1 MKPYTIAVVGIG
13 PGDRESMTLKALHT
27 IEAADTIVGY
37 STYLKLIEDLLEGKE
52 VVQSGMT
59 EEIQRCEEAIALAL
73 QGKQVAVVSS
83 GDAGVYGMASLILEL
98 AATHKELTVEVVPG
112 VTAALSGAAL
122 LGSPLSL
129 DFACISL
136 SDLLVP
142 WEQIERRLKSL
153 AASGMAVVIYNPGSR
168 SRKDCLPRAAEIFLE
183 TRRAET
189 LCAITRNI
197 GRKGESKELLTL
209 AELREREVDM
219 RTTVF
224 IGAED
229 SIELNGYLLTPRG
242 YDKKRKG

>member
-73 QGKQVAVVSS
+73 QGKQVAVV
-83 GDAGVYGMASLILEL
+83 A
-98 AATHKELTVEVVPG
+98 
-112 VTAALSGAAL
+112 
-122 LGSPLSL
+122 
-129 DFACISL
+129 
-136 SDLLVP
+136 
-142 WEQIERRLKSL
+142 
-153 AASGMAVVIYNPGSR
+153 NPGSR

-183 TRRAET
+183 ARKADT

-209 AELREREVDM
+209 GELKSREVDM

-229 SIELNGYLLTPRG
+229 SMELNGYLLTPRG

>member
-98 AATHKELTVEVVPG
+98 AAAHKELTV
-112 VTAALSGAAL
+112 AALSGAAL

-183 TRRAET
+183 ARKADTP
-189 LCAITRNI
+189 CAITRNI

-209 AELREREVDM
+209 GELREREVDM

-229 SIELNGYLLTPRG
+229 SVELNGYLLTPRG

>member
-98 AATHKELTVEVVPG
+98 AAAHKELTVEVVPG

-122 LGSPLSL
+122 LGSPLTL

-142 WEQIERRLKSL
+142 WEPRGFGYGGGHLQ
-153 AASGMAVVIYNPGSR
+153 SGQPKPQGLPPAGGGN
-168 SRKDCLPRAAEIFLE
+168 LPRGAQGRHA
-183 TRRAET
+183 
-189 LCAITRNI
+189 LCDYA
-197 GRKGESKELLTL
+197 
-209 AELREREVDM
+209 
-219 RTTVF
+219 
-224 IGAED
+224 
-229 SIELNGYLLTPRG
+229 
-242 YDKKRKG
+242 

>member
-98 AATHKELTVEVVPG
+98 AAAHKELTVEVVPG

-122 LGSPLSL
+122 LGSPLTL

-142 WEQIERRLKSL
+142 W
-153 AASGMAVVIYNPGSR
+153 
-168 SRKDCLPRAAEIFLE
+168 
-183 TRRAET
+183 
-189 LCAITRNI
+189 
-197 GRKGESKELLTL
+197 
-209 AELREREVDM
+209 
-219 RTTVF
+219 
-224 IGAED
+224 
-229 SIELNGYLLTPRG
+229 
-242 YDKKRKG
+242 